1 MFKELLHSYCIIQLY
16 MTRKRT
22 TINETRPDRNK
33 PGDSWHILY
42 IFLVSPFRY
51 EFNRP
56 YIGRMVCLSTK
67 ENQFYFM
74 GTFSQTEKQDSHH
87 SQRWPQWPCY
97 SLFRLMDV
105 FFLLICRLFVYLVL
119 LRVFCNLID
128 FFVSAAHKR
137 TPNSVCGFVANQSN
151 KHINFRLNFSCICI
165 GDQDQGQDQDQS
177 VSTTNKSQ
185 VRKDE
190 CNNTRCGLFFAF
202 LTRKWKKWILHPW
215 AYLNLKALAI
225 GR

>member
-1 MFKELLHSYCIIQLY
+1 MFKELLHSYYIIQLY

-51 EFNRP
+51 AFNRP
-56 YIGRMVCLSTK
+56 YIGRIVCLSTK

-74 GTFSQTEKQDSHH
+74 GTSSQTEKQDSYH

-97 SLFRLMDV
+97 SFFRLMDV

-119 LRVFCNLID
+119 LRVFLQFNRFLWFCGPEKDSELCLW
-128 FFVSAAHKR
+128 FCCK
-137 TPNSVCGFVANQSN
+137 SV
-151 KHINFRLNFSCICI
+151 K
-165 GDQDQGQDQDQS
+165 
-177 VSTTNKSQ
+177 
-185 VRKDE
+185 
-190 CNNTRCGLFFAF
+190 
-202 LTRKWKKWILHPW
+202 
-215 AYLNLKALAI
+215 
-225 GR
+225 